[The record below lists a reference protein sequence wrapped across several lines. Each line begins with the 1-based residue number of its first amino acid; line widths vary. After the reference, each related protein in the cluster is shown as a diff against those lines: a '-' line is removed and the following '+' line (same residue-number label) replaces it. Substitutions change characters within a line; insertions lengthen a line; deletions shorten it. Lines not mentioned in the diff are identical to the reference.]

1 MGIKIIKGGEQS
13 ELSDRVAEV
22 VNGYRDGLNRITGY
36 EISRHINDVPIITVT
51 MMLTTDEDALLSF
64 KAEVTSLDA
73 TGREWV
79 PGPYTAHYTQNEE

>member
-36 EISRHINDVPIITVT
+36 EIKRHCNDVPTLTVT

-64 KAEVTSLDA
+64 KQEAHVLNHPGSDRW
-73 TGREWV
+73 TG
-79 PGPYTAHYTQNEE
+79 GDKKNEE